1 MTIAGNRR
9 LTHVVALAR
18 NQLLSLKV
26 EGREGAARGEKA
38 LALGVLD
45 SVLESALRLG
55 ARVGQGEDDGP
66 LVHGGHLL
74 EDLGGESATDG
85 AETHKDGGLDV
96 VDDLLEGLVLL
107 AVVVVAREVA
117 LVLSELALS
126 VVGNHALGVDQPEA
140 LAGLVLG
147 EALVDEECGKLLSNT
162 NTSTTCS
169 EEDRALLYVSMC
181 LM

>member
-9 LTHVVALAR
+9 LTHVVALTR

-26 EGREGAARGEKA
+26 ESREGAARGEKA

-45 SVLESALRLG
+45 GVLEGALRLG

-66 LVHGGHLL
+66 LVHGSHLL
-74 EDLGGESATDG
+74 EDLRGESTADG

-117 LVLSELALS
+117 LVVGEFALS
-126 VVGNHALGVDQPEA
+126 VVSNHALGVDKPEA
-140 LAGLVLG
+140 LASLVLG
-147 EALVDEECGKLLSNT
+147 EALVDEECSKLLSNT
-162 NTSTTCS
+162 NTSATCS
-169 EEDRALLYVSMC
+169 QKYSALSSNISI
-181 LM
+181 